1 MNISLENLHAAWRQF
16 AGRLGRG
23 RDTGPITNTDELR
36 RFVATRAAFVSQ
48 KSLYGYLRT
57 RMGTRYPAMFE
68 DDVFVGSV
76 NIAKM
81 HVYAACLSDLATY
94 AVACAAGG
102 QVDAAGCRRLAL
114 ACFDTGLADNADQ
127 VTDGFDPAAARA
139 ELVGR
144 LADADWQTAAAQPQ
158 NFVASPQA
166 LVRWAP
172 IAPELK
178 RHDVEFVENSIRF
191 AWREVRAELRKRLDS
206 EAVAADLAARPAA
219 EVAADT
225 R

>member
-1 MNISLENLHAAWRQF
+1 MSISLGNLHAAWRQL
-16 AGRLGRG
+16 AGRLGRR
-23 RDTGPITNTDELR
+23 RDSGPIADTAELC
-36 RFVATRAAFVSQ
+36 RFVATRAAFVAQ
-48 KSLYGYLRT
+48 KTLYGYLRT
-57 RMGTRYPAMFE
+57 RMGTRFPAMFE

-94 AVACAAGG
+94 AVACAAGA
-102 QVDAAGCRRLAL
+102 QADAAACRQLAL
-114 ACFDTGLADNADQ
+114 ACFDAGLADNADQ
-127 VTDGFDPAAARA
+127 VTEGFDPAAARS
-139 ELVGR
+139 ECVDR
-144 LADADWQTAAAQPQ
+144 LEGADWRFAAAQPQ
-158 NFVASPQA
+158 SFVASPRA

-191 AWREVRAELRKRLDS
+191 AWHEIRAELRKRLDA
-206 EAVAADLAARPAA
+206 EAIAA
-219 EVAADT
+219 ELATELDAGAAVDS

>member
-1 MNISLENLHAAWRQF
+1 MSISLENLHAVWRQL
-16 AGRLGRG
+16 AGRLGRR
-23 RDTGPITNTDELR
+23 RDVGPIADTDELR
-36 RFVATRAAFVSQ
+36 RFVATRAAFVAQ

-57 RMGTRYPAMFE
+57 RMGTRYPLMFE
-68 DDVFVGSV
+68 DDVFVDSV

-94 AVACAAGG
+94 AVACAAGA
-102 QVDAAGCRRLAL
+102 QADAAACRRLAL
-114 ACFDTGLADNADQ
+114 ACFDAGLADNAGQ
-127 VTDGFDPAAARA
+127 VTDGFDPAAVRA
-139 ELVGR
+139 EYLER
-144 LADADWQTAAAQPQ
+144 LQGADWRFAAAQRKS
-158 NFVASPQA
+158 FVASPQA

-191 AWREVRAELRKRLDS
+191 AWHDIRAELRKRLD
-206 EAVAADLAARPAA
+206 AAAIAAQLAAAPAA